1 MIFNSSELLCFFN
14 FIFDSPWYLMF
25 AIVAIVAFQYISL
38 KMNMIIQRLA
48 ELSNLLRNLL
58 PKTTP
63 VPPPQPP
70 PSPPP
75 SSLQLRHFKFQL
87 NMHWKNE

>member
-1 MIFNSSELLCFFN
+1 
-14 FIFDSPWYLMF
+14 MF

-70 PSPPP
+70 PS
-75 SSLQLRHFKFQL
+75 SLQLRHFKFQL
-87 NMHWKNE
+87 NMH

>member
-1 MIFNSSELLCFFN
+1 
-14 FIFDSPWYLMF
+14 MF

-75 SSLQLRHFKFQL
+75 SSLQLLHFKFQL
-87 NMHWKNE
+87 NMH